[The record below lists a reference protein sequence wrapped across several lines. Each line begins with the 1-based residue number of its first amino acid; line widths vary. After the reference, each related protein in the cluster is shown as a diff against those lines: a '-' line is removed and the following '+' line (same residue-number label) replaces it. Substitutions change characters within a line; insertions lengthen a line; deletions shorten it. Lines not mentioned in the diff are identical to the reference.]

1 MDETQAASAPP
12 QPTPSAAALKFSL
25 PMGIPEIERL
35 LPHRF
40 PFLLLDRIIEFTPQ
54 KRIVAVK
61 NVTAN
66 EPFFQGH
73 FPGFPIMPGVLV
85 LEALAQAG
93 ALMILHEDA
102 ATPTGATAPGG
113 ERLIYFTGVDGCR
126 FRSPVVPGD
135 QLRLEVEVLRF
146 RSTAGRMQ
154 GRALVEGKLA
164 AEATLSCAV
173 VPRGG
178 PAPGRA
184 GERT

>member
-1 MDETQAASAPP
+1 MPEAVSP
-12 QPTPSAAALKFSL
+12 LKYPL
-25 PMGIPEIERL
+25 PMGVVEIERL

-40 PFLLLDRIIEFTPQ
+40 PFLLLDRIIEFEPQ
-54 KRIVAVK
+54 KRIVAIK

-102 ATPTGATAPGG
+102 HPGD
-113 ERLIYFTGVDGCR
+113 RLIYFTGVDGCK
-126 FRSPVVPGD
+126 FRAPVVPGD
-135 QLRLEVEVLRF
+135 QIRLEVEVLRF
-146 RSTAGRMQ
+146 RAGDGKRGAGRMH
-154 GRALVEGKLA
+154 GRALVAGKLA

-173 VPRGG
+173 V
-178 PAPGRA
+178 
-184 GERT
+184 ERTHDRPPQDPA

>member
-1 MDETQAASAPP
+1 MSE
-12 QPTPSAAALKFSL
+12 LKYSL
-25 PMGIPEIERL
+25 PMGVVEIERL

-40 PFLLLDRIIEFTPQ
+40 PFLLLDRIVEFEPR
-54 KRIVAVK
+54 KRIVAIK

-93 ALMILHEDA
+93 ALMILHEDEQ
-102 ATPTGATAPGG
+102 PG
-113 ERLIYFTGVDGCR
+113 ERLIYFTGVDGCK

-135 QLRLEVEVLRF
+135 QIRLEVEVLAF

-154 GRALVEGKLA
+154 GRARVGDKLA

-173 VPRGG
+173 V
-178 PAPGRA
+178 
-184 GERT
+184 ERHADRKQP

>member
-1 MDETQAASAPP
+1 MPEAVSP
-12 QPTPSAAALKFSL
+12 LKYPL
-25 PMGIPEIERL
+25 PMGVVEIERL

-40 PFLLLDRIIEFTPQ
+40 PFLLLDRIIEFEPQ
-54 KRIVAVK
+54 KRIVAIK

-102 ATPTGATAPGG
+102 TPGD
-113 ERLIYFTGVDGCR
+113 RLIYFTGVEGCK
-126 FRSPVVPGD
+126 FRHPVVPGD
-135 QLRLEVEVLRF
+135 QLRLEVDVLRF

-154 GRALVEGKLA
+154 GRALAGDKLA

-173 VPRGG
+173 VDRK
-178 PAPGRA
+178 
-184 GERT
+184 RT

>member
-1 MDETQAASAPP
+1 MNENTGTQMAP
-12 QPTPSAAALKFSL
+12 QRFTL
-25 PMGIPEIERL
+25 PMGVIEIQRL

-40 PFLLLDRIIEFTPQ
+40 PFLLLDRIVEFEPQ
-54 KRIVAVK
+54 KRIVALK

-93 ALMILHEDA
+93 ALMILFED
-102 ATPTGATAPGG
+102 PEPGQ
-113 ERLIYFTGVDGCR
+113 RLIFFTGVDGCK

-135 QLRLEVEVLRF
+135 QLRLEVDVLRF
-146 RSTAGRMQ
+146 RATAGRMF
-154 GRALVEGKLA
+154 GRALVDGKLA

-173 VPRGG
+173 VNRKAESPRQ
-178 PAPGRA
+178 P
-184 GERT
+184 

>member
-1 MDETQAASAPP
+1 MAD
-12 QPTPSAAALKFSL
+12 LKFSL
-25 PMGIPEIERL
+25 PMGVPEIERL

-40 PFLLLDRIIEFTPQ
+40 PFLLLDRIVEFEPR
-54 KRIVAVK
+54 KRIVALK

-73 FPGFPIMPGVLV
+73 FPGYPIMPGVLV

-93 ALMILHEDA
+93 ALMILHEDE
-102 ATPTGATAPGG
+102 TPG
-113 ERLIYFTGVDGCR
+113 ERLIFFTGVDGCK

-135 QLRLEVEVLRF
+135 QIRLEVTVLAF

-154 GRALVEGKLA
+154 GRAMVGDKLA

-173 VPRGG
+173 VSRG
-178 PAPGRA
+178 ADKA
-184 GERT
+184 KS

>member
-1 MDETQAASAPP
+1 MPDRSPAEVAP
-12 QPTPSAAALKFSL
+12 LRYSL
-25 PMGIPEIERL
+25 PMGVAEIERL

-40 PFLLLDRIIEFTPQ
+40 PFLLLDRIVEFEPRH
-54 KRIVAVK
+54 RIVALK

-73 FPGFPIMPGVLV
+73 FPGYPIMPGVLV

-102 ATPTGATAPGG
+102 EPGR
-113 ERLIYFTGVDGCR
+113 RLIFFTGVDGCR

-135 QLRLEVEVLRF
+135 QLRLEVEVQRF
-146 RSTAGRMQ
+146 RSNAGRML
-154 GRALVEGKLA
+154 GKAWVESKLA

-173 VPRGG
+173 VD
-178 PAPGRA
+178 RA
-184 GERT
+184 AGTPLP

>member
-1 MDETQAASAPP
+1 MMPENAETIAPASLPP
-12 QPTPSAAALKFSL
+12 TL

-40 PFLLLDRIIEFTPQ
+40 PFLLLDRIVAFDPR
-54 KRIVAVK
+54 KRITAIK

-73 FPGFPIMPGVLV
+73 FPGHPIMPGVLV

-93 ALMILHEDA
+93 ALMILYEDRV
-102 ATPTGATAPGG
+102 PG
-113 ERLIYFTGVDGCR
+113 EHLIYFTGVDGAR
-126 FRSPVVPGD
+126 FRQPVVPGD

-154 GRALVEGKLA
+154 GRAFVGEKLA
-164 AEATLSCAV
+164 AEGTLSCAV
-173 VPRGG
+173 VPRN
-178 PAPGRA
+178 AEATDASKAA
-184 GERT
+184 GE